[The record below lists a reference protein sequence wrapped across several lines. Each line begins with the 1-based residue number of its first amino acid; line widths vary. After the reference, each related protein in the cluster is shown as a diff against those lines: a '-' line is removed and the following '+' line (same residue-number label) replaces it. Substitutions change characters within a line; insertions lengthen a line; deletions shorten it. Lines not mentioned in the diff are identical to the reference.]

1 MPLRD
6 FFVEN
11 PMKAQHTSKP
21 RSVFEQSLPIVA
33 AALGRLCGVSIEF
46 GGQVPATDGKTIY
59 MPMPE
64 TMTAEDELKVL
75 GILCHEAGHVRLTD
89 FGNVGQKLTHLE
101 RAIDNALED
110 CRVEMAMGRLYP
122 GAESLFEKAHA
133 SKVQELAGW
142 ETFDEQ
148 TLVPLFLLAITE
160 ERLLYRQWLTPLTAK
175 LLGHM
180 QQSFGK
186 PVTEKLIAL
195 ALEVRDAKST
205 QDVVAIRKRIMRLLK
220 REAARQESS
229 QTKTESDDSSEAAP
243 ALDKDTSSE
252 NGKTEQP
259 SGSSIGA
266 NERSETALE
275 RLLKPTLKPVVNPL
289 DISGNFKRLQADES
303 VSGLKVDLT
312 GRIRPRPAKEDVG
325 LERLARARKDSVALR
340 LALRGLVQAK
350 ARCGRRITDR
360 GRRFST
366 THLCRLVVSNARVF
380 EQRTERQAPN
390 TAVHVL
396 LDMSG
401 SMGVAGGDLAVRSS
415 LGLVLGLESIR
426 GVNPAL
432 TVFPGAACGH
442 AQQAI
447 CTVLRHGERLT
458 KVLPGQIGAISSWGG
473 TPLQQALQAAGFALA
488 ACKESKK
495 ALILITDGRVGAQAN
510 SSVIEELKK
519 TGIHVLGIQIG
530 DFDDLKKLPI
540 DSAHIASVND
550 LQQVLFGFAKKLL
563 L

>member
-1 MPLRD
+1 MRD
-6 FFVEN
+6 FFLEN
-11 PMKAQHTSKP
+11 LMKAHHTAKP
-21 RSVFEQSLPIVA
+21 RLVFEQSLPIVA
-33 AALGRLCGVSIEF
+33 AALGRLCGVAIEF

-64 TMTAEDELKVL
+64 TMTEEDELKVL

-89 FGNVGQKLTHLE
+89 FGNVGQKLTALE

-110 CRVEMAMGRLYP
+110 CRVEMAMSRLYP
-122 GAESLFEKAHA
+122 GAESLFERAHA
-133 SKVQELAGW
+133 SKVQELVSW
-142 ETFDEQ
+142 ETIDEQ
-148 TLVPLFLLAITE
+148 TLVPLFLLAISE
-160 ERLLYRQWLTPLTAK
+160 ERLLYRKWLTPLTTKLSEHMQEAFGKEVAAK
-175 LLGHM
+175 L
-180 QQSFGK
+180 
-186 PVTEKLIAL
+186 EAL
-195 ALEVRDAKST
+195 ALEVLDAKST

-243 ALDKDTSSE
+243 ALDKDTSSD
-252 NGKTEQP
+252 NGKTEQS
-259 SGSSIGA
+259 SGSSNGS
-266 NERSETALE
+266 NESSDTALE

-303 VSGLKVDLT
+303 VPGLKVDLT
-312 GRIRPRPAKEDVG
+312 GRIRPAPAKEDVG

-366 THLCRLVVSNARVF
+366 THLCRLVVSDARVF

-401 SMGVAGGDLAVRSS
+401 SMGVAGGDLAVRAS
-415 LGLVLGLESIR
+415 LGLVLGLEGIR

-432 TVFPGAACGH
+432 SVFPGAACGH

-447 CTVLRHGERLT
+447 CTVLKHGERLT
-458 KVLPGQIGAISSWGG
+458 QVTPGQIGAISSWGG

-488 ACKESKK
+488 ACREAKK
-495 ALILITDGRVGAQAN
+495 ALILITDGRVSVQATAQL
-510 SSVIEELKK
+510 IEDLKQV
-519 TGIHVLGIQIG
+519 GIRVFGIQIG
-530 DFDDLKKLPI
+530 DINDLNGLPI
-540 DSAHIASVND
+540 DSAHISNVGE

>member
-1 MPLRD
+1 
-6 FFVEN
+6 
-11 PMKAQHTSKP
+11 MKAHHTSKP

-33 AALGRLCGVSIEF
+33 AALGRLCGVAIEF

-64 TMTAEDELKVL
+64 TMAVEDELKVL

-89 FGNVGQKLTHLE
+89 FRSVGQKITHFE

-110 CRVEMAMGRLYP
+110 CRVEMAMSRLYP
-122 GAESLFEKAHA
+122 GAESLFERAHA
-133 SKVQELAGW
+133 SKVQELVSW

-148 TLVPLFLLAITE
+148 TLVPLFLLAISE
-160 ERLLYRQWLTPLTAK
+160 ERLLYRKWLTPLTTKLSEHMQEAFGKEVAAK
-175 LLGHM
+175 L
-180 QQSFGK
+180 
-186 PVTEKLIAL
+186 EAL
-195 ALEVRDAKST
+195 ALEVLDAKST

-229 QTKTESDDSSEAAP
+229 QTKTESDDSTEAAP
-243 ALDKDTSSE
+243 ALDKDTSSD
-252 NGKTEQP
+252 NGKTEQS
-259 SGSSIGA
+259 SGSSNGS
-266 NERSETALE
+266 NESSDTALE

-303 VSGLKVDLT
+303 VPGLKVDLT

-366 THLCRLVVSNARVF
+366 THLCRLVVSDARVF

-401 SMGVAGGDLAVRSS
+401 SMGVAGGDLAVRAS
-415 LGLVLGLESIR
+415 LGLVLGLEGIR

-432 TVFPGAACGH
+432 SVFPGAACGH

-447 CTVLRHGERLT
+447 CTVLKHGERLT
-458 KVLPGQIGAISSWGG
+458 QVTPGQIGAISSWGG

-488 ACKESKK
+488 ACREAKK
-495 ALILITDGRVGAQAN
+495 ALILITDGRVSVQATAQL
-510 SSVIEELKK
+510 IEDLKRA
-519 TGIHVLGIQIG
+519 GIRVFGIQIG
-530 DFDDLKKLPI
+530 DINDLNGLPI
-540 DSAHIASVND
+540 DSAHISNVGE

>member
-1 MPLRD
+1 
-6 FFVEN
+6 
-11 PMKAQHTSKP
+11 MKAHQSN
-21 RSVFEQSLPIVA
+21 RSCSVFEQSLPIVA
-33 AALGRLCGVSIEF
+33 AALGRLCGVAIEF

-64 TMTAEDELKVL
+64 TMAVEDELKVL

-110 CRVEMAMGRLYP
+110 CRVEMAMSHLYP

-133 SKVQELAGW
+133 AKVQELAGW
-142 ETFDEQ
+142 ESFDEQ

-195 ALEVRDAKST
+195 ALEVRDAIST

-220 REAARQESS
+220 REAVRQESS
-229 QTKTESDDSSEAAP
+229 AKAPASDKDASSE
-243 ALDKDTSSE
+243 T
-252 NGKTEQP
+252 GKTEQS
-259 SGSSIGA
+259 SGLSNGSNESSD
-266 NERSETALE
+266 TALE
-275 RLLKPTLKPVVNPL
+275 RLLRPTLKPVVNPL

-303 VSGLKVDLT
+303 VPGLKVDLT

-350 ARCGRRITDR
+350 ARCGRRTTDR

-366 THLCRLVVSNARVF
+366 THLCRLVVSDARVF

-401 SMGVAGGDLAVRSS
+401 SMGVAGGDLAVRAS
-415 LGLVLGLESIR
+415 LGLVLGLEGIR

-432 TVFPGAACGH
+432 SVFPGAACGH

-447 CTVLRHGERLT
+447 CTVLKHGERLT
-458 KVLPGQIGAISSWGG
+458 KVTSGQIGAISSWGG
-473 TPLQQALQAAGFALA
+473 TPLQQALQAAGFTLA
-488 ACKESKK
+488 ACREVKK
-495 ALILITDGRVGAQAN
+495 ALILITDGRV
-510 SSVIEELKK
+510 SVQETKEIFEELKK
-519 TGIHVLGIQIG
+519 AGIRVLAIQIG
-530 DFDDLKKLPI
+530 IMDDLKRFPI
-540 DSAHIASVND
+540 DSAHISHVGE

>member
-1 MPLRD
+1 
-6 FFVEN
+6 
-11 PMKAQHTSKP
+11 MKAHHTAKP

-33 AALGRLCGVSIEF
+33 AALGRLCGVAIEF

-64 TMTAEDELKVL
+64 TMTEEDELKVL

-110 CRVEMAMGRLYP
+110 CRVEMAMSRLYP

-133 SKVQELAGW
+133 SKVQELVSW
-142 ETFDEQ
+142 ETIDEQ
-148 TLVPLFLLAITE
+148 TLVPLFLLAISE
-160 ERLLYRQWLTPLTAK
+160 ERLLYRKWLTPLTTK

-180 QQSFGK
+180 QRTIGK
-186 PVTEKLIAL
+186 TVTEKLIAL

-220 REAARQESS
+220 REAVRQESS
-229 QTKTESDDSSEAAP
+229 AKAPASDKDASSE
-243 ALDKDTSSE
+243 T
-252 NGKTEQP
+252 GKIEQS
-259 SGSSIGA
+259 SGSSNGA
-266 NERSETALE
+266 NESSDTALE
-275 RLLKPTLKPVVNPL
+275 RLLRPTLKPVVNPL
-289 DISGNFKRLQADES
+289 DISGSFQRLQADES
-303 VSGLKVDLT
+303 VPGLKVDLT
-312 GRIRPRPAKEDVG
+312 GRIRPLPAKEDVG

-350 ARCGRRITDR
+350 ARCAKCITDR

-366 THLCRLVVSNARVF
+366 THLCRLVVSDARVF
-380 EQRTERQAPN
+380 EQRTERQEPN
-390 TAVHVL
+390 SAVHVL

-415 LGLVLGLESIR
+415 LGLVLGLEGIR

-447 CTVLRHGERLT
+447 CTVLKHGERLT
-458 KVLPGQIGAISSWGG
+458 QVTPGQIGAISSWGG

-488 ACKESKK
+488 ACREAKK
-495 ALILITDGRVGAQAN
+495 ALILITDGRVSVQATAQL
-510 SSVIEELKK
+510 IEDLKRA
-519 TGIHVLGIQIG
+519 GIRVFGIQIG
-530 DFDDLKKLPI
+530 DINDLNGLSI
-540 DSAHIASVND
+540 DSAHISNVGE

>member
-1 MPLRD
+1 MRD
-6 FFVEN
+6 FFMEN
-11 PMKAQHTSKP
+11 PMKAHQSN
-21 RSVFEQSLPIVA
+21 RSCSVFEQSLPIVA
-33 AALGRLCGVSIEF
+33 AALGRLCGVAIEF

-64 TMTAEDELKVL
+64 TMAVEDELKVL

-110 CRVEMAMGRLYP
+110 CRVEMAMSRLYP
-122 GAESLFEKAHA
+122 GAESLFERAHA
-133 SKVQELAGW
+133 SKVQELVSW
-142 ETFDEQ
+142 ETIDEQ
-148 TLVPLFLLAITE
+148 TLVPLFLLAISE
-160 ERLLYRQWLTPLTAK
+160 ERLLYRKWLTPLTAK

-220 REAARQESS
+220 REAVRQESS
-229 QTKTESDDSSEAAP
+229 AKAPASDKDASSE
-243 ALDKDTSSE
+243 T
-252 NGKTEQP
+252 GKTEQS
-259 SGSSIGA
+259 SGLSNGSNESSD
-266 NERSETALE
+266 TALE
-275 RLLKPTLKPVVNPL
+275 RLLRPTLKPVVNPL
-289 DISGNFKRLQADES
+289 DISGTFKRLRVDES
-303 VSGLKVDLT
+303 VPGLKVDLT

-366 THLCRLVVSNARVF
+366 THLCRLVVSDARVF
-380 EQRTERQAPN
+380 EQCTERQAPN

-401 SMGVAGGDLAVRSS
+401 SMGLDGGDLAVRAS
-415 LGLVLGLESIR
+415 LGLVLGLEGIR

-432 TVFPGAACGH
+432 SVFPGAACGH

-447 CTVLRHGERLT
+447 CTVLKHGERLT
-458 KVLPGQIGAISSWGG
+458 KVTSGQIGAISSWGG
-473 TPLQQALQAAGFALA
+473 TPLQQALQAAGFTLA
-488 ACKESKK
+488 ACREVKK
-495 ALILITDGRVGAQAN
+495 ALILITDGRV
-510 SSVIEELKK
+510 SVQETKEIFEELKK
-519 TGIHVLGIQIG
+519 AGIRVLAIQIG
-530 DFDDLKKLPI
+530 IMDDLKRFPI
-540 DSAHIASVND
+540 DSAHISHVGE

>member
-1 MPLRD
+1 MRD
-6 FFVEN
+6 FFLEN
-11 PMKAQHTSKP
+11 PMKAHHTAKP

-33 AALGRLCGVSIEF
+33 AALGRLCGVAIEF

-64 TMTAEDELKVL
+64 TMTEEDELKVL

-110 CRVEMAMGRLYP
+110 CRVEMAMSRLYP

-133 SKVQELAGW
+133 SKVQELVSW
-142 ETFDEQ
+142 ETIDEQ
-148 TLVPLFLLAITE
+148 TLVPLFLLAISE
-160 ERLLYRQWLTPLTAK
+160 ERLLYRKWLTPLTTK

-180 QQSFGK
+180 QRTIGK
-186 PVTEKLIAL
+186 TVTEKLIAL

-220 REAARQESS
+220 REAVRQESS
-229 QTKTESDDSSEAAP
+229 AKAPASDKDASSE
-243 ALDKDTSSE
+243 T
-252 NGKTEQP
+252 GKTEQS
-259 SGSSIGA
+259 SGSSNGA
-266 NERSETALE
+266 NESSDTALE
-275 RLLKPTLKPVVNPL
+275 RLLRPTLKPVVNPL
-289 DISGNFKRLQADES
+289 DISGSFQRLQADES
-303 VSGLKVDLT
+303 VPGLKVDLT
-312 GRIRPRPAKEDVG
+312 GRIRPLPAKEDVG

-350 ARCGRRITDR
+350 ARCAKCITDR

-366 THLCRLVVSNARVF
+366 THLCRLVVSDARVF
-380 EQRTERQAPN
+380 EQRTERQEPN
-390 TAVHVL
+390 SAVHVL

-415 LGLVLGLESIR
+415 LGLVLGLEGIR

-447 CTVLRHGERLT
+447 CTVLKHGERLT
-458 KVLPGQIGAISSWGG
+458 QVTPGQIGAISSWGG

-488 ACKESKK
+488 ACREAKK
-495 ALILITDGRVGAQAN
+495 ALILITDGRVSVQATAQL
-510 SSVIEELKK
+510 IEDLKRA
-519 TGIHVLGIQIG
+519 GIRVFGIQIG
-530 DFDDLKKLPI
+530 DINDLNGLSI
-540 DSAHIASVND
+540 DSAHISNVGE

>member
-110 CRVEMAMGRLYP
+110 CRVEMAMSHLYP

-133 SKVQELAGW
+133 AKVQELAGW
-142 ETFDEQ
+142 ESFDEQ

-195 ALEVRDAKST
+195 ALEVRDAIST
-205 QDVVAIRKRIMRLLK
+205 QDVVAIRKRIMRFLK
-220 REAARQESS
+220 RESARQESS
-229 QTKTESDDSSEAAP
+229 AEAP
-243 ALDKDTSSE
+243 ASDKDASSE
-252 NGKTEQP
+252 NGKTKQ
-259 SGSSIGA
+259 SSDSSNGV
-266 NERSETALE
+266 NERSDTALG
-275 RLLKPTLKPVVNPL
+275 RLLKATLKPVVNPL
-289 DISGNFKRLQADES
+289 DISGNFKRLRVDES
-303 VSGLKVDLT
+303 VPGLKVDLT
-312 GRIRPRPAKEDVG
+312 GRIRPVPAKEDVG

-350 ARCGRRITDR
+350 ARCGRRVTDR

-366 THLCRLVVSNARVF
+366 THLCRLVVSDARVF
-380 EQRTERQAPN
+380 EQCTERQAPN

-401 SMGVAGGDLAVRSS
+401 SMGLDGGDLAVRAS
-415 LGLVLGLESIR
+415 LGLVLGLEGIR

-432 TVFPGAACGH
+432 SVFPGAACGH

-447 CTVLRHGERLT
+447 CTVLKHGERLT
-458 KVLPGQIGAISSWGG
+458 KVTSGQIGAISSWGG
-473 TPLQQALQAAGFALA
+473 TPLQQALQAAGFTLA
-488 ACKESKK
+488 ACREVKK
-495 ALILITDGRVGAQAN
+495 ALILITDGRV
-510 SSVIEELKK
+510 SVQETKEIFEELKK
-519 TGIHVLGIQIG
+519 AGIRVLAIQIG
-530 DFDDLKKLPI
+530 IMDDLKRFPI
-540 DSAHIASVND
+540 DSAHISHVGE

>member
-1 MPLRD
+1 
-6 FFVEN
+6 
-11 PMKAQHTSKP
+11 MKAQHTSKP

-33 AALGRLCGVSIEF
+33 AALGRLCGVAIEF
-46 GGQVPATDGKTIY
+46 GGQIPATDGKTIY

-64 TMTAEDELKVL
+64 TMAVEDELKVL

-110 CRVEMAMGRLYP
+110 CRVEMAMSRLYP
-122 GAESLFEKAHA
+122 GAESLFERAHA
-133 SKVQELAGW
+133 SKVQELVSW
-142 ETFDEQ
+142 ETIDEQ
-148 TLVPLFLLAITE
+148 TLVPLFLLAISE
-160 ERLLYRQWLTPLTAK
+160 ERLLYRKWLTPLTTK

-180 QQSFGK
+180 QRTFGK
-186 PVTEKLIAL
+186 TVTEKLIAL

-220 REAARQESS
+220 REAVRQESS
-229 QTKTESDDSSEAAP
+229 AKAPASDKDASSE
-243 ALDKDTSSE
+243 T
-252 NGKTEQP
+252 GKTEQS
-259 SGSSIGA
+259 SGLSNGSNESSD
-266 NERSETALE
+266 TALE
-275 RLLKPTLKPVVNPL
+275 RLLRPTLKPVVNPL
-289 DISGNFKRLQADES
+289 DISGTFKRLRADES
-303 VSGLKVDLT
+303 VPGLKVDLT
-312 GRIRPRPAKEDVG
+312 GRIRPAPAKEDVG

-340 LALRGLVQAK
+340 LVLRGLVQAK

-366 THLCRLVVSNARVF
+366 THLCRLVVSDARVF
-380 EQRTERQAPN
+380 EERMERQAPN
-390 TAVHVL
+390 AAVHVL

-401 SMGVAGGDLAVRSS
+401 SMGVAGGDLAVRAS
-415 LGLVLGLESIR
+415 LGLVLGLEGIR

-432 TVFPGAACGH
+432 SVFPGAACGH

-447 CTVLRHGERLT
+447 CMVLKHGERLT
-458 KVLPGQIGAISSWGG
+458 QVTPGQIGAISSWGG

-488 ACKESKK
+488 ACREAKK
-495 ALILITDGRVGAQAN
+495 ALILITDGRVSVQATAQL
-510 SSVIEELKK
+510 IEDLKRA
-519 TGIHVLGIQIG
+519 GIRVFGIQIG
-530 DFDDLKKLPI
+530 DINDLNGLSI
-540 DSAHIASVND
+540 DSAHISNVGE

>member
-1 MPLRD
+1 
-6 FFVEN
+6 
-11 PMKAQHTSKP
+11 MKAQLSNRS

-33 AALGRLCGVSIEF
+33 AALGRLCGVAIEF

-64 TMTAEDELKVL
+64 TMAVEDELKVL

-110 CRVEMAMGRLYP
+110 CRVEMAMSHLYP
-122 GAESLFEKAHA
+122 GAESLFEKAHVA
-133 SKVQELAGW
+133 KVQELAGW
-142 ETFDEQ
+142 ESFDEQ

-195 ALEVRDAKST
+195 ALEVRDAIST
-205 QDVVAIRKRIMRLLK
+205 QDVVAIRKRIMRFLK
-220 REAARQESS
+220 RESARQESS
-229 QTKTESDDSSEAAP
+229 AEAP
-243 ALDKDTSSE
+243 ASDKDASSE
-252 NGKTEQP
+252 NGKTKQ
-259 SGSSIGA
+259 SSDSSNGV
-266 NERSETALE
+266 NERSDTALG
-275 RLLKPTLKPVVNPL
+275 RLLKATLKPVVNPL
-289 DISGNFKRLQADES
+289 DISGNFKRLRVDES
-303 VSGLKVDLT
+303 VPGLKVDLT
-312 GRIRPRPAKEDVG
+312 GRIRPVPAKEDVG

-350 ARCGRRITDR
+350 ARCGRRVTDR

-366 THLCRLVVSNARVF
+366 THLCRLVVSDARVF
-380 EQRTERQAPN
+380 EPRMERQAPN
-390 TAVHVL
+390 AAVHVL

-401 SMGVAGGDLAVRSS
+401 SMGLDGGDLAVRAS
-415 LGLVLGLESIR
+415 LGLVLGLEGIR

-432 TVFPGAACGH
+432 SVFPGAACGH

-447 CTVLRHGERLT
+447 CTVLKHGERLT
-458 KVLPGQIGAISSWGG
+458 KVTSGQIGAISSWGG
-473 TPLQQALQAAGFALA
+473 TPLQQALQAAGFTLA
-488 ACKESKK
+488 ACREVKK
-495 ALILITDGRVGAQAN
+495 ALILITDGRV
-510 SSVIEELKK
+510 SVQETKEIFEELKK
-519 TGIHVLGIQIG
+519 AGIRVLAIQIG
-530 DFDDLKKLPI
+530 IMDDLKRFPI
-540 DSAHIASVND
+540 DSAHISHVGE

>member
-6 FFVEN
+6 FFLEN
-11 PMKAQHTSKP
+11 PMKAHLSNRS

-33 AALGRLCGVSIEF
+33 AALGRLCGVAIEF
-46 GGQVPATDGKTIY
+46 GGQIPATDGKTIY

-64 TMTAEDELKVL
+64 TMTEEDELKVL

-110 CRVEMAMGRLYP
+110 CRIEKAMSRLYP
-122 GAESLFEKAHA
+122 GAESLFERAHA
-133 SKVQELAGW
+133 CKVQELVSW

-148 TLVPLFLLAITE
+148 TLVPLFLLAISE
-160 ERLLYRQWLTPLTAK
+160 ERLLYRKWLTPLTTK
-175 LLGHM
+175 LSEHM
-180 QQSFGK
+180 QQAFGK
-186 PVTEKLIAL
+186 EVPAKLEAL

-229 QTKTESDDSSEAAP
+229 AEAP
-243 ALDKDTSSE
+243 ASDKDASSE
-252 NGKTEQP
+252 NGKTERP
-259 SGSSIGA
+259 SDSSNGA
-266 NERSETALE
+266 NESSDTALE
-275 RLLKPTLKPVVNPL
+275 RLLRPTLKPVVNPL

-303 VSGLKVDLT
+303 VPGLKVDLT
-312 GRIRPRPAKEDVG
+312 GRIRPLPAKEDVG

-350 ARCGRRITDR
+350 ARCAKCITDR

-366 THLCRLVVSNARVF
+366 THLCRLVVSDARVF

-390 TAVHVL
+390 SAVHVL

-401 SMGVAGGDLAVRSS
+401 SMGMAGGDLAVRAS

-432 TVFPGAACGH
+432 SVFPGAACGH

-447 CTVLRHGERLT
+447 CTVLKHGERLT
-458 KVLPGQIGAISSWGG
+458 QVTPGQIGAISSWGG

-488 ACKESKK
+488 ACREAKK
-495 ALILITDGRVGAQAN
+495 ALILITDGRVSVQATAPL
-510 SSVIEELKK
+510 IEDLKRV
-519 TGIHVLGIQIG
+519 GICVFGIQIG
-530 DFDDLKKLPI
+530 DINDLNGLPI
-540 DSAHIASVND
+540 DSAHISNVGE

>member
-1 MPLRD
+1 MRD
-6 FFVEN
+6 FFMEN
-11 PMKAQHTSKP
+11 PMKAHQSN
-21 RSVFEQSLPIVA
+21 RSCSVFEQSLPIVA
-33 AALGRLCGVSIEF
+33 AALGRLCGVAIEF

-64 TMTAEDELKVL
+64 TMAVEDELKVL

-110 CRVEMAMGRLYP
+110 CRVEMAMSHLYP

-133 SKVQELAGW
+133 AKVQELAGW
-142 ETFDEQ
+142 ESFDEQ

-195 ALEVRDAKST
+195 ALEVRDAIST
-205 QDVVAIRKRIMRLLK
+205 QDVVAIRKRIMRFLK
-220 REAARQESS
+220 RESARQESS
-229 QTKTESDDSSEAAP
+229 AEAP
-243 ALDKDTSSE
+243 ASDKDASSE
-252 NGKTEQP
+252 NGKTKQ
-259 SGSSIGA
+259 SSDSSNGV
-266 NERSETALE
+266 NERSDTALG
-275 RLLKPTLKPVVNPL
+275 RLLKATLKPVVNPL
-289 DISGNFKRLQADES
+289 DISGNFKRLRVDES
-303 VSGLKVDLT
+303 VPGLKVDLT
-312 GRIRPRPAKEDVG
+312 GRIRPVPAKEDVG

-350 ARCGRRITDR
+350 ARCGRRVTDR

-366 THLCRLVVSNARVF
+366 THLCRLVVSDARVF
-380 EQRTERQAPN
+380 EQCTERQAPN

-401 SMGVAGGDLAVRSS
+401 SMGLDGGDLAVRAS
-415 LGLVLGLESIR
+415 LGLVLGLEGIR

-432 TVFPGAACGH
+432 SVFPGAACGH

-447 CTVLRHGERLT
+447 CTVLKHGERLT
-458 KVLPGQIGAISSWGG
+458 KVTSGQIGAISSWGG
-473 TPLQQALQAAGFALA
+473 TPLQQALQAAGFTLA
-488 ACKESKK
+488 ACREVKK
-495 ALILITDGRVGAQAN
+495 ALILITDGRVNVQETKE
-510 SSVIEELKK
+510 IFEELKK
-519 TGIHVLGIQIG
+519 AGIRVLAIQIG
-530 DFDDLKKLPI
+530 IMDDLKRFPI
-540 DSAHIASVND
+540 DSAHISHVGE

>member
-1 MPLRD
+1 
-6 FFVEN
+6 
-11 PMKAQHTSKP
+11 MKAHHTSKP

-33 AALGRLCGVSIEF
+33 AALGRLCGVAIEF

-64 TMTAEDELKVL
+64 TMAVEDELKVL

-89 FGNVGQKLTHLE
+89 FGNVGQKLTALE

-110 CRVEMAMGRLYP
+110 CRIEMAMSRLYP
-122 GAESLFEKAHA
+122 GAESLFERAHA
-133 SKVQELAGW
+133 SKVQELVSW

-148 TLVPLFLLAITE
+148 TLVPLFLLAVSE
-160 ERLLYRQWLTPLTAK
+160 ERLLYRKWLTLLTTK

-180 QQSFGK
+180 QRTFGK
-186 PVTEKLIAL
+186 TVTEKLIAL

-220 REAARQESS
+220 REAVRQESS
-229 QTKTESDDSSEAAP
+229 AKAPASDKDASSE
-243 ALDKDTSSE
+243 T
-252 NGKTEQP
+252 GKTEQS
-259 SGSSIGA
+259 SGLSNGSNESSD
-266 NERSETALE
+266 TALE
-275 RLLKPTLKPVVNPL
+275 RLLRPTLKPVVNPL

-303 VSGLKVDLT
+303 VPGLKVDLT
-312 GRIRPRPAKEDVG
+312 GRIRPAPAKEDVG

-350 ARCGRRITDR
+350 TRCGRRITDR

-366 THLCRLVVSNARVF
+366 THLCRLVVSDARVF
-380 EQRTERQAPN
+380 EQGTERQAPN

-401 SMGVAGGDLAVRSS
+401 SMGVAGGDLAVRAS
-415 LGLVLGLESIR
+415 LGLVLGLEGIR

-432 TVFPGAACGH
+432 SVFPGAACGH

-447 CTVLRHGERLT
+447 CTVLKHGERLT
-458 KVLPGQIGAISSWGG
+458 QVTPGQIGAISSWGG
-473 TPLQQALQAAGFALA
+473 TPLQKALQAAGFALA
-488 ACKESKK
+488 ACREAKK
-495 ALILITDGRVGAQAN
+495 ALILITDGRVSVQATAQL
-510 SSVIEELKK
+510 IEDLKRA
-519 TGIHVLGIQIG
+519 GIRVFGIQIG
-530 DFDDLKKLPI
+530 DINDLNGLPI
-540 DSAHIASVND
+540 DSAHISNVGE

>member
-1 MPLRD
+1 
-6 FFVEN
+6 
-11 PMKAQHTSKP
+11 MKAQHTSKP

-33 AALGRLCGVSIEF
+33 AALGRLCGVAIEF

-64 TMTAEDELKVL
+64 TMAVEDELKVL

-89 FGNVGQKLTHLE
+89 FGNEGQKLTHLE

-110 CRVEMAMGRLYP
+110 CRVEMAMSRLYP
-122 GAESLFEKAHA
+122 GAESLFERAHA
-133 SKVQELAGW
+133 SKVQELVSW
-142 ETFDEQ
+142 ETIDEQ
-148 TLVPLFLLAITE
+148 TLVPLFLLAISE
-160 ERLLYRQWLTPLTAK
+160 ERLLYRKWLTPLTTK

-180 QQSFGK
+180 QRTFGK
-186 PVTEKLIAL
+186 TVTEKLIAL

-220 REAARQESS
+220 REAVRQESS
-229 QTKTESDDSSEAAP
+229 AKAPASDKDASSE
-243 ALDKDTSSE
+243 T
-252 NGKTEQP
+252 GKTEQS
-259 SGSSIGA
+259 SGLSNGSNESSD
-266 NERSETALE
+266 TALE
-275 RLLKPTLKPVVNPL
+275 RLLRPTLKPVVNPL
-289 DISGNFKRLQADES
+289 DISGTLKRLRADES
-303 VSGLKVDLT
+303 VPGLKVDLT
-312 GRIRPRPAKEDVG
+312 GRIRPAPAKEDVG

-350 ARCGRRITDR
+350 ARCAKCITDR

-366 THLCRLVVSNARVF
+366 THLCRLVVSDARVF

-390 TAVHVL
+390 TVVHVL

-401 SMGVAGGDLAVRSS
+401 SMGVAGGDLAVRAS
-415 LGLVLGLESIR
+415 LGLVLGLEGIR

-432 TVFPGAACGH
+432 SVFPGAACGH

-447 CTVLRHGERLT
+447 CTVLKHGERLT
-458 KVLPGQIGAISSWGG
+458 QVTPGQIGAISSWGG
-473 TPLQQALQAAGFALA
+473 TPLQQALQAAGITLA
-488 ACKESKK
+488 ACREAKK
-495 ALILITDGRVGAQAN
+495 ALILITDGRVSVQATAPL
-510 SSVIEELKK
+510 IEDLKQV
-519 TGIHVLGIQIG
+519 GIRVFGIQIG
-530 DFDDLKKLPI
+530 DINDLNGLPI
-540 DSAHIASVND
+540 DSAHISNVGE

>member
-1 MPLRD
+1 LRD
-6 FFVEN
+6 FFMEN
-11 PMKAQHTSKP
+11 PMKAHQSN
-21 RSVFEQSLPIVA
+21 RSCSVFEQSLPIVA
-33 AALGRLCGVSIEF
+33 AALGRLCGVAIEF

-64 TMTAEDELKVL
+64 TMAVEDELKVL

-110 CRVEMAMGRLYP
+110 CRVEMAMSHLYP

-133 SKVQELAGW
+133 AKVQELAGW
-142 ETFDEQ
+142 ESFDEQ

-195 ALEVRDAKST
+195 ALEVRDAIST
-205 QDVVAIRKRIMRLLK
+205 QDVVAIRKRIMRFLK
-220 REAARQESS
+220 RESARQESS
-229 QTKTESDDSSEAAP
+229 AEAP
-243 ALDKDTSSE
+243 ASDKDASSE
-252 NGKTEQP
+252 NGKTKQ
-259 SGSSIGA
+259 SSDSSNGV
-266 NERSETALE
+266 NERSDTALG
-275 RLLKPTLKPVVNPL
+275 RLLKATLKPVVNPL
-289 DISGNFKRLQADES
+289 DISGNFKRLRVDES
-303 VSGLKVDLT
+303 VPGLKVDLT
-312 GRIRPRPAKEDVG
+312 GRIRPVPAKEDVG

-350 ARCGRRITDR
+350 ARCGRRVTDR

-366 THLCRLVVSNARVF
+366 THLCRLVVSDARVF
-380 EQRTERQAPN
+380 EQCTERQAPN

-401 SMGVAGGDLAVRSS
+401 SMGLDGGDLAVRAS
-415 LGLVLGLESIR
+415 LGLVLGLEGIR

-432 TVFPGAACGH
+432 SVFPGAACGH

-447 CTVLRHGERLT
+447 CTVLKHGERLT
-458 KVLPGQIGAISSWGG
+458 KVTSGQIGAISSWGG
-473 TPLQQALQAAGFALA
+473 TPLQQALQAAGFTLA
-488 ACKESKK
+488 ACREVKK
-495 ALILITDGRVGAQAN
+495 ALILITDGRV
-510 SSVIEELKK
+510 SVQETKEIFEELKK
-519 TGIHVLGIQIG
+519 AGIRVLAIQIG
-530 DFDDLKKLPI
+530 IMDDLKRFPI
-540 DSAHIASVND
+540 DSAHISHVGE

>member
-1 MPLRD
+1 MA
-6 FFVEN
+6 V
-11 PMKAQHTSKP
+11 
-21 RSVFEQSLPIVA
+21 
-33 AALGRLCGVSIEF
+33 
-46 GGQVPATDGKTIY
+46 
-59 MPMPE
+59 
-64 TMTAEDELKVL
+64 EDELKVL

-110 CRVEMAMGRLYP
+110 CRVEMAMSHLYP

-133 SKVQELAGW
+133 AKVQELAGW
-142 ETFDEQ
+142 ESFDEQ

-195 ALEVRDAKST
+195 ALEVRDAIST
-205 QDVVAIRKRIMRLLK
+205 QDVVAIRKRIMRFLK
-220 REAARQESS
+220 RESARQESS
-229 QTKTESDDSSEAAP
+229 AEAP
-243 ALDKDTSSE
+243 ASDKDASSE
-252 NGKTEQP
+252 NGKTKQ
-259 SGSSIGA
+259 SSDSSNGV
-266 NERSETALE
+266 NELSDTALG
-275 RLLKPTLKPVVNPL
+275 RLLKATLKPVVNPL
-289 DISGNFKRLQADES
+289 DISGNFKRLRVDES
-303 VSGLKVDLT
+303 VPGLKVDLT
-312 GRIRPRPAKEDVG
+312 GRIRPVPAKEDVG

-350 ARCGRRITDR
+350 ARCGRRVTDR

-366 THLCRLVVSNARVF
+366 THLCRLVVSDARVF
-380 EQRTERQAPN
+380 EQCTERQAPN

-401 SMGVAGGDLAVRSS
+401 SMGLDGGDLAVRAS
-415 LGLVLGLESIR
+415 LGLVLGLEGIR

-432 TVFPGAACGH
+432 SVFPGAACGH

-447 CTVLRHGERLT
+447 CTVLKHGERLT
-458 KVLPGQIGAISSWGG
+458 KVTSGQIGAISSWGG
-473 TPLQQALQAAGFALA
+473 TPLQQALQAAGFTLA
-488 ACKESKK
+488 ACREVKK
-495 ALILITDGRVGAQAN
+495 ALILITDGRV
-510 SSVIEELKK
+510 SVQETKEIFEELKK
-519 TGIHVLGIQIG
+519 AGIRVLAIQIG
-530 DFDDLKKLPI
+530 IMDDLKRFPI
-540 DSAHIASVND
+540 DSAHISHVGE

>member
-1 MPLRD
+1 
-6 FFVEN
+6 
-11 PMKAQHTSKP
+11 MKAQHTSKP

-64 TMTAEDELKVL
+64 TMTEEDELKVL

-122 GAESLFEKAHA
+122 GAESLFERAHA
-133 SKVQELAGW
+133 SKVQELVSW

-148 TLVPLFLLAITE
+148 TLVPLFLLAVSE
-160 ERLLYRQWLTPLTAK
+160 ERLLYRKWLTPLTTKLSERVQQTFGKEVAAK
-175 LLGHM
+175 L
-180 QQSFGK
+180 
-186 PVTEKLIAL
+186 EAL
-195 ALEVRDAKST
+195 ALEVLDAKST

-229 QTKTESDDSSEAAP
+229 AAAP
-243 ALDKDTSSE
+243 VSDKDVSSD
-252 NGKTEQP
+252 NGKTEQS
-259 SGSSIGA
+259 SGSSNGA
-266 NERSETALE
+266 NESSDTALE
-275 RLLKPTLKPVVNPL
+275 RLLRPTLKPVVNPL

-303 VSGLKVDLT
+303 VPGLKVDLT
-312 GRIRPRPAKEDVG
+312 GRIRPLPAKEDVG

-350 ARCGRRITDR
+350 ARCAKCITDR

-390 TAVHVL
+390 SAVHVL

-401 SMGVAGGDLAVRSS
+401 SMGVAGGDLAVRAS
-415 LGLVLGLESIR
+415 LGLVLGFEGIR

-432 TVFPGAACGH
+432 SVFPGAACGH
-442 AQQAI
+442 AQQVI
-447 CTVLRHGERLT
+447 CTVLKHGERLT
-458 KVLPGQIGAISSWGG
+458 QVTSGQIGAISSWGG
-473 TPLQQALQAAGFALA
+473 TPLQQALQVAGFALA
-488 ACKESKK
+488 ACREAKK
-495 ALILITDGRVGAQAN
+495 ALILITDGRVSVQATAPL
-510 SSVIEELKK
+510 IEDLKRV
-519 TGIHVLGIQIG
+519 GIRVFGIQIG
-530 DFDDLKKLPI
+530 DINDLNGLPI
-540 DSAHIASVND
+540 DSAHISNVGE

>member
-1 MPLRD
+1 MRD
-6 FFVEN
+6 FFLEN
-11 PMKAQHTSKP
+11 LMKAHHTAKP

-33 AALGRLCGVSIEF
+33 AALGRLCGVAIEF

-64 TMTAEDELKVL
+64 TMTEEDELKVL

-110 CRVEMAMGRLYP
+110 CRVEMAMSRLYP
-122 GAESLFEKAHA
+122 GAESLFERAHA
-133 SKVQELAGW
+133 AKVQELVSW
-142 ETFDEQ
+142 ETIDEQ
-148 TLVPLFLLAITE
+148 TLVPLFLLAISE
-160 ERLLYRQWLTPLTAK
+160 ERLLYRKWLTPLTTK

-180 QQSFGK
+180 QRTIGK
-186 PVTEKLIAL
+186 TVTEKLIAL

-205 QDVVAIRKRIMRLLK
+205 QDVVAIRKRIMRFLK
-220 REAARQESS
+220 RESARQESS
-229 QTKTESDDSSEAAP
+229 AEAP
-243 ALDKDTSSE
+243 ASDKDASSE
-252 NGKTEQP
+252 NGKTKQ
-259 SGSSIGA
+259 SSDSSIGA

-289 DISGNFKRLQADES
+289 DISGTFKRLRADES
-303 VSGLKVDLT
+303 VPGLKVDLT
-312 GRIRPRPAKEDVG
+312 GRIRPAPAKEDVG

-350 ARCGRRITDR
+350 ARCGRRVTDR

-366 THLCRLVVSNARVF
+366 THLCRLVVSDARVF
-380 EQRTERQAPN
+380 EQCTERQAPN

-401 SMGVAGGDLAVRSS
+401 SMGLDGGDLAVRAS
-415 LGLVLGLESIR
+415 LGLVLGLEGIR

-432 TVFPGAACGH
+432 SVFPGAACGH

-447 CTVLRHGERLT
+447 CTVLKHGERLT
-458 KVLPGQIGAISSWGG
+458 KVTSGQIGAISSWGG

-488 ACKESKK
+488 ACREVKK
-495 ALILITDGRVGAQAN
+495 ALILITDGRV
-510 SSVIEELKK
+510 SVQETKEIFEELKK
-519 TGIHVLGIQIG
+519 AGIRVLAIQIG
-530 DFDDLKKLPI
+530 IMDDLKRFPI
-540 DSAHIASVND
+540 DSAHISHVGE

>member
-1 MPLRD
+1 
-6 FFVEN
+6 
-11 PMKAQHTSKP
+11 MKAHHTAKP

-33 AALGRLCGVSIEF
+33 AALGRLCGVAIEF

-64 TMTAEDELKVL
+64 TMTEEDELKVL

-110 CRVEMAMGRLYP
+110 CRVEMAMSRLYP

-133 SKVQELAGW
+133 SKVQELVSW
-142 ETFDEQ
+142 ETIDEQ
-148 TLVPLFLLAITE
+148 TLVPLFLLAISE
-160 ERLLYRQWLTPLTAK
+160 ERLLYRKWLTPLTTK

-180 QQSFGK
+180 QRTIGK
-186 PVTEKLIAL
+186 TVTEKLIAL

-220 REAARQESS
+220 REAVRQESS
-229 QTKTESDDSSEAAP
+229 AKAPASDKDASSE
-243 ALDKDTSSE
+243 T
-252 NGKTEQP
+252 GKIEQS
-259 SGSSIGA
+259 SGSSNGA
-266 NERSETALE
+266 NESSDTALE
-275 RLLKPTLKPVVNPL
+275 RLLRPTLKPVVNPL
-289 DISGNFKRLQADES
+289 DISGSFQRLQADES
-303 VSGLKVDLT
+303 VPGLKVDLT
-312 GRIRPRPAKEDVG
+312 GRIRPLPAKEDVG

-350 ARCGRRITDR
+350 ARCAKCITDR

-366 THLCRLVVSNARVF
+366 THRCRLVVSDARVF
-380 EQRTERQAPN
+380 EQRTERQEPN
-390 TAVHVL
+390 SAVHVL

-415 LGLVLGLESIR
+415 LGLVLGLEGIR

-447 CTVLRHGERLT
+447 CTVLKHGERLT
-458 KVLPGQIGAISSWGG
+458 QVTPGQIGAISSWGG

-488 ACKESKK
+488 ACREAKK
-495 ALILITDGRVGAQAN
+495 ALILITDGRVSVQATAQL
-510 SSVIEELKK
+510 IEDLKRA
-519 TGIHVLGIQIG
+519 GIRVFGIQIG
-530 DFDDLKKLPI
+530 DINDLNGLSI
-540 DSAHIASVND
+540 DSAHISNVGE

>member
-1 MPLRD
+1 MRD
-6 FFVEN
+6 FFLEN
-11 PMKAQHTSKP
+11 LMKAHHTAKP

-33 AALGRLCGVSIEF
+33 AALGRLCGVAIEF

-64 TMTAEDELKVL
+64 TMTEEDELKVL

-89 FGNVGQKLTHLE
+89 FGNVGQKLSHLE

-110 CRVEMAMGRLYP
+110 CRVEMAMSRLYP
-122 GAESLFEKAHA
+122 GAESLFERAHA
-133 SKVQELAGW
+133 SKVQELVSW
-142 ETFDEQ
+142 ETIDEQ
-148 TLVPLFLLAITE
+148 TLVPLFLLAISE
-160 ERLLYRQWLTPLTAK
+160 ERLLYRKWLTPLTTK

-180 QQSFGK
+180 QRTFGK
-186 PVTEKLIAL
+186 TVTEKLIAL

-220 REAARQESS
+220 REAVRQESS
-229 QTKTESDDSSEAAP
+229 AKAPASDKDASSE
-243 ALDKDTSSE
+243 T
-252 NGKTEQP
+252 GKTEQS
-259 SGSSIGA
+259 SGLSNGSNESSD
-266 NERSETALE
+266 TALE
-275 RLLKPTLKPVVNPL
+275 RLLRPTLKPVVNPL
-289 DISGNFKRLQADES
+289 DISGTFKRLRADES
-303 VSGLKVDLT
+303 VPGLKVDLT
-312 GRIRPRPAKEDVG
+312 GRIRPAPAKEDVG

-366 THLCRLVVSNARVF
+366 MHLCRLVVSDARVF
-380 EQRTERQAPN
+380 EERMERQAPN
-390 TAVHVL
+390 AAVHVL

-401 SMGVAGGDLAVRSS
+401 SMGVAGGDLAVRAS
-415 LGLVLGLESIR
+415 LGLVLGLEGIR

-432 TVFPGAACGH
+432 SVFPGAACGH

-447 CTVLRHGERLT
+447 CTVLKHGERLT
-458 KVLPGQIGAISSWGG
+458 QVTPGQIGAISSWGG
-473 TPLQQALQAAGFALA
+473 TPLQQALQAAGITLA
-488 ACKESKK
+488 ACREAKK
-495 ALILITDGRVGAQAN
+495 ALILITDGRVSVQATAPL
-510 SSVIEELKK
+510 IEDLKQV
-519 TGIHVLGIQIG
+519 GIRVFGIQIG
-530 DFDDLKKLPI
+530 DINDLNGLPI
-540 DSAHIASVND
+540 DSAHISNVGE

>member
-1 MPLRD
+1 MRD
-6 FFVEN
+6 FFLEN
-11 PMKAQHTSKP
+11 PMKAHHTAKP

-33 AALGRLCGVSIEF
+33 AALGRLCGVAIEF

-64 TMTAEDELKVL
+64 TMTEEDELKVL

-110 CRVEMAMGRLYP
+110 CRVEMAMSRLYP

-133 SKVQELAGW
+133 SKVQELVSW
-142 ETFDEQ
+142 ETIDEQ
-148 TLVPLFLLAITE
+148 TLVPLFLLAISE
-160 ERLLYRQWLTPLTAK
+160 ERLLYRKWLTPLTTK

-180 QQSFGK
+180 QRTIGK
-186 PVTEKLIAL
+186 TVTEKLIAL

-220 REAARQESS
+220 REAVRQESS
-229 QTKTESDDSSEAAP
+229 AKAPASDKDASSE
-243 ALDKDTSSE
+243 T
-252 NGKTEQP
+252 GKIEQS
-259 SGSSIGA
+259 SGSSNGA
-266 NERSETALE
+266 NESSDTALE
-275 RLLKPTLKPVVNPL
+275 RLLRPTLKPVVNPL
-289 DISGNFKRLQADES
+289 DISGSFQRLQADES
-303 VSGLKVDLT
+303 VPGLKVDLT
-312 GRIRPRPAKEDVG
+312 GRIRPLPAKEDVG

-350 ARCGRRITDR
+350 ARCAKCITDR

-366 THLCRLVVSNARVF
+366 THLCRLVVSDARVF
-380 EQRTERQAPN
+380 EQRTERQEPN
-390 TAVHVL
+390 SAVHVL

-415 LGLVLGLESIR
+415 LGLVLGLEGIR

-447 CTVLRHGERLT
+447 CTVLKHGERLT
-458 KVLPGQIGAISSWGG
+458 QVTPGQIGAISSWGG

-488 ACKESKK
+488 ACREAKK
-495 ALILITDGRVGAQAN
+495 ALILITDGRVSVQATAQL
-510 SSVIEELKK
+510 IEDLKRA
-519 TGIHVLGIQIG
+519 GIRVFGIQIG
-530 DFDDLKKLPI
+530 DINDLNGLSI
-540 DSAHIASVND
+540 DSAHISNVGE

>member
-1 MPLRD
+1 MRD
-6 FFVEN
+6 FFMEN
-11 PMKAQHTSKP
+11 PMKAHQSN
-21 RSVFEQSLPIVA
+21 RSCSVFEQSLPIVA
-33 AALGRLCGVSIEF
+33 AALGRLCGVAIEF

-64 TMTAEDELKVL
+64 TMAVEDELKVL

-110 CRVEMAMGRLYP
+110 CRVEMAMSHLYP

-133 SKVQELAGW
+133 AKVQELAGW
-142 ETFDEQ
+142 ESFDEQ

-195 ALEVRDAKST
+195 ALEVRDAIST

-220 REAARQESS
+220 REAVRQESS
-229 QTKTESDDSSEAAP
+229 AKAPASDKDASSE
-243 ALDKDTSSE
+243 T
-252 NGKTEQP
+252 GKTEQS
-259 SGSSIGA
+259 SGLSNGSNESSD
-266 NERSETALE
+266 TALE
-275 RLLKPTLKPVVNPL
+275 RLLRPTLKPVVNPL

-303 VSGLKVDLT
+303 VPGLKVDLT

-350 ARCGRRITDR
+350 ARCGRRTTDR

-366 THLCRLVVSNARVF
+366 THLCRLVVSDARVF

-401 SMGVAGGDLAVRSS
+401 SMGVAGGDLAVRAS
-415 LGLVLGLESIR
+415 LGLVLGLEGIR

-432 TVFPGAACGH
+432 SVFPGAACGH

-447 CTVLRHGERLT
+447 CTVLKHGERLT
-458 KVLPGQIGAISSWGG
+458 KVTSGQIGAISSWGG
-473 TPLQQALQAAGFALA
+473 TPLQQALQAAGFTLA
-488 ACKESKK
+488 ACREVKK
-495 ALILITDGRVGAQAN
+495 ALILITDGRV
-510 SSVIEELKK
+510 SVQETKEIFEELKK
-519 TGIHVLGIQIG
+519 AGIRVLAIQIG
-530 DFDDLKKLPI
+530 IMDDLKRFPI
-540 DSAHIASVND
+540 DSAHISHVGE

>member
-1 MPLRD
+1 
-6 FFVEN
+6 
-11 PMKAQHTSKP
+11 MKAHHTSKP

-33 AALGRLCGVSIEF
+33 AALGRLCGVAIEF

-64 TMTAEDELKVL
+64 TMTEEDELKVL

-89 FGNVGQKLTHLE
+89 FGNVGHKLTHLE

-110 CRVEMAMGRLYP
+110 CRIEMAMSRLYP

-133 SKVQELAGW
+133 SKVQELVSW

-148 TLVPLFLLAITE
+148 TLVPLFLLAISE
-160 ERLLYRQWLTPLTAK
+160 ERLLYRKWLTPLTTKLSEHVQQTFGKEVSAK
-175 LLGHM
+175 LE
-180 QQSFGK
+180 
-186 PVTEKLIAL
+186 TL

-205 QDVVAIRKRIMRLLK
+205 QDVVVIRKRIMRLLK

-229 QTKTESDDSSEAAP
+229 AKAP
-243 ALDKDTSSE
+243 ASDKAASSE
-252 NGKTEQP
+252 NGKTDQ
-259 SGSSIGA
+259 SSDLFNGS
-266 NERSETALE
+266 NESSDTALE
-275 RLLKPTLKPVVNPL
+275 RLLRPTLKPVVNPL

-303 VSGLKVDLT
+303 VPGLKVDLT
-312 GRIRPRPAKEDVG
+312 GRIRPTSAKEDVG

-350 ARCGRRITDR
+350 ARCGRCITNR
-360 GRRFST
+360 GRRVST
-366 THLCRLVVSNARVF
+366 THLCRLVVSDARVF
-380 EQRTERQAPN
+380 EERMERQAPN
-390 TAVHVL
+390 AAVHVL

-401 SMGVAGGDLAVRSS
+401 SMGVAGGDLAVRTS
-415 LGLVLGLESIR
+415 LGLVLGFEGIR

-432 TVFPGAACGH
+432 SVFPGAACGH

-447 CTVLRHGERLT
+447 CTVLKHGERLT
-458 KVLPGQIGAISSWGG
+458 RVTPGQIGAISSWGG
-473 TPLQQALQAAGFALA
+473 TPLQQALQAAGFTLA
-488 ACKESKK
+488 ACREVKK
-495 ALILITDGRVGAQAN
+495 ALILITDGRV
-510 SSVIEELKK
+510 SVQETKEIFEELKK
-519 TGIHVLGIQIG
+519 AGIHVLAIQIG
-530 DFDDLKKLPI
+530 IMDDLKRFPI
-540 DSAHIASVND
+540 DSAHISHVGE